1 MQCYKEG
8 DVFGEIALIKDTP
21 RQASVKTLTRCRMV
35 YMTREVFRRIFE
47 NIDLLEKDI
56 NEKYANKG
64 NMINKRRIDNIEE

>member
-1 MQCYKEG
+1 
-8 DVFGEIALIKDTP
+8 
-21 RQASVKTLTRCRMV
+21 MV